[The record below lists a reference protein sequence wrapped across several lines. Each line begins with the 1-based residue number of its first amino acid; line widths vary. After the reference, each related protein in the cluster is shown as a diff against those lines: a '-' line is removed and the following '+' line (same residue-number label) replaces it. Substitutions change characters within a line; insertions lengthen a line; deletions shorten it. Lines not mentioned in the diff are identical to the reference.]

1 MAGRRRP
8 PRTGAQPT
16 NRWADRRGRN
26 IKCKRQSLGN
36 PFNAASNRLLIS
48 VTTPWVFSQDL
59 VYFNSTF
66 IFLGFVIVPSW
77 VLNFYRVATLLLML
91 TKASPNTCVQ
101 VRPSVFV
108 TVRMNPSLFVCVC
121 QSMCLS
127 ICFSVPVCLLSA
139 SAPWNDLQHQADEG
153 NRISGIHTHAHTYIH
168 IYLYYS
174 CVYE

>member
-16 NRWADRRGRN
+16 NRWSDRRGRH

-121 QSMCLS
+121 VSIYVFVNLLLCSCLS
-127 ICFSVPVCLLSA
+127 LVCLCAVGRFATS
-139 SAPWNDLQHQADEG
+139 
-153 NRISGIHTHAHTYIH
+153 
-168 IYLYYS
+168 
-174 CVYE
+174 